1 MVEIIDDKFGLRLFL
16 YITVVVISPM
26 WMNMVMVYVLI
37 VNQLIYIFNI

>member
-16 YITVVVISPM
+16 YIIVVVISPM